1 VATSIKNSTGL
12 NHQAGRVNLAGN
24 DSLRL
29 DLYPSFG
36 KYDTIKFPRNDHVI
50 AFDLAF
56 NGGDWYTINDVT
68 MSVSPDPRY
77 YNLLSLTPSIP
88 IPPPSPTSVRAGDGA
103 HLLTCEVCSVVEAEE
118 RALSDLLRTQLTR
131 RAAPDALK
139 ERLAAE
145 YGAQPERTLQP
156 RKLRPHPQLT
166 AAVGALAACGIAVPM
181 MSGRGLGHT
190 GGTLDKL
197 ESIPGFRT
205 NLSLAEAKAQ
215 VQKLGCA
222 LIGQT
227 AEIAPADRKLYAL
240 RDVTATVESIPLI
253 SASIMSKKLAEGLNG
268 LVLDVK
274 NGSGAFLPEV
284 ARGLELAKTMIAL
297 GEDRGC
303 PTVALITAMDR
314 PLGRACGNVL
324 ETEEA
329 ILALRGEGPPDL
341 LEVTYALGVEMLLQG
356 GIEKNTKKARKKLET
371 AIESG
376 LAAEKFEQIIEAQ
389 GGNPKAVE
397 DPSVLPQALAVEVY
411 AAPRTG
417 VVQRVEPRTI
427 GRAIIALGG
436 GRRTVDDIIDPTVG
450 FVITVKPGDKV
461 LEGEPIA
468 SVFAK
473 DADGIRPPVHDDA
486 DGHCESRENTAH
498 DERGHGG
505 DRRRAQG
512 GVRRIIGGFIFGRG
526 LAVEPTAR
534 DERDGQGAHERFA
547 GFPAESRRPSNCRL
561 RLCSTLRNRP
571 WGSGSESPNSGRAP
585 EKNGLALPPELAPPS
600 DSA

>member
-1 VATSIKNSTGL
+1 MCVGPCRIRANRPLGIAPAHGIQAVPAVLEGIVIALYLFGNVGDRPRRPPGRLIRQRIERKRDGGTLSPEEWSALVAEYTAGRIPDYQIAALLMAVFMRGLERQELAALTDAMLASGDRLSFDGWTTPRIDKHSTG
-12 NHQAGRVNLAGN
+12 GVG
-24 DSLRL
+24 DKVSLVL
-29 DLYPSFG
+29 GPL
-36 KYDTIKFPRNDHVI
+36 V
-50 AFDLAF
+50 
-56 NGGDWYTINDVT
+56 
-68 MSVSPDPRY
+68 
-77 YNLLSLTPSIP
+77 
-88 IPPPSPTSVRAGDGA
+88 
-103 HLLTCEVCSVVEAEE
+103 
-118 RALSDLLRTQLTR
+118 
-131 RAAPDALK
+131 
-139 ERLAAE
+139 
-145 YGAQPERTLQP
+145 
-156 RKLRPHPQLT
+156 
-166 AAVGALAACGIAVPM
+166 AACGVAAPM

-197 ESIPGFRT
+197 EAIPGFRT

-215 VQKLGCA
+215 VQRLGCA

-253 SASIMSKKLAEGLNG
+253 AASIMSKKLAEGLNG

-284 ARGLELAKTMIAL
+284 ERGLELAKTMIAL

-341 LEVTYALGVEMLLQG
+341 LEVTYALGVEMLIQG

-371 AIESG
+371 AIDSG

-397 DPSVLPQALAVEVY
+397 DPSVLPQAQAVEVY

-436 GRRTVDDIIDPTVG
+436 GRRTVEDTIDPTVG
-450 FVITVKPGDKV
+450 FVITAKPRDKV

-473 DADGIRPPVHDDA
+473 DADGIRTGFA
-486 DGHCESRENTAH
+486 ALAH
-498 DERGHGG
+498 AIVIG
-505 DRRRAQG
+505 DKLTHKPLPLVSHRVTRA
-512 GVRRIIGGFIFGRG
+512 GVEVLGK
-526 LAVEPTAR
+526 T
-534 DERDGQGAHERFA
+534 
-547 GFPAESRRPSNCRL
+547 
-561 RLCSTLRNRP
+561 
-571 WGSGSESPNSGRAP
+571 
-585 EKNGLALPPELAPPS
+585 
-600 DSA
+600 